1 MFSLLIFW
9 ARPTFRYEFIT
20 KLLRQC
26 LESVKL
32 PKWEEGDTALVENQ
46 NKISWTFQCLAS
58 EKFREIIN
66 HGREKGQSDEIF
78 KRQNQPAYGWKAKI
92 AKRALWIQKSKFV
105 FPNFFVKTSKQ
116 RIFCQWFRKFQNNI
130 NLVLNLAL
138 LFLSNTSLL
147 KNFVNLNTKILQN
160 NSIWRK
166 NFFHINFEPL
176 YFDWNW

>member
-1 MFSLLIFW
+1 MFSLLIFR
-9 ARPTFRYEFIT
+9 ARPTFRCEDIT

-46 NKISWTFQCLAS
+46 NKISWKFQCLAS

-78 KRQNQPAYGWKAKI
+78 KRQNQPAYCWKAKI

-105 FPNFFVKTSKQ
+105 LPDFFVKTSKQ
-116 RIFCQWFRKFQNNI
+116 RIFCQWFKSCKTI
-130 NLVLNLAL
+130 LIWCWTWAM
-138 LFLSNTSLL
+138 LFLSKSSLL
-147 KNFVNLNTKILQN
+147 KIFVNLHTKTFQN

-166 NFFHINFEPL
+166 NFYNRNFKTP
-176 YFDWNW
+176 

>member
-9 ARPTFRYEFIT
+9 ARPTFRCEDIT

-46 NKISWTFQCLAS
+46 NKISWKFQCLAS

-116 RIFCQWFRKFQNNI
+116 RIFCQWFRKSQNNFI
-130 NLVLNLAL
+130 LLLNLGHII
-138 LFLSNTSLL
+138 SVKIESP
-147 KNFVNLNTKILQN
+147 KNFREFAYKNILKQLNLTKKFL
-160 NSIWRK
+160 
-166 NFFHINFEPL
+166 
-176 YFDWNW
+176 